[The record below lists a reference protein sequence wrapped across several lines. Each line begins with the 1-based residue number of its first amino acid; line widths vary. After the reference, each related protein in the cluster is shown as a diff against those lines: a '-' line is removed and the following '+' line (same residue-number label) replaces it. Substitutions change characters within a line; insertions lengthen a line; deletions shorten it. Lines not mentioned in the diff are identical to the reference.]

1 MLSAILKPF
10 VASVGI
16 FAHSGAVRFAC
27 KTHRATYKRWR
38 KIGGSEGY
46 KRGIQGRK
54 HGNAGFPKSVLK
66 KRTGT
71 AYANDFQQD
80 KLRKLLPF
88 M

>member
-1 MLSAILKPF
+1 MLGALLTPF
-10 VASVGI
+10 GACAGLFSRT
-16 FAHSGAVRFAC
+16 GAVRFAC

-38 KIGGSEGY
+38 KIGGEEGY

-71 AYANDFQQD
+71 AFANDIQQD